1 MRRSATLVAIT
12 CLLAI
17 SVVSGE
23 EASPS
28 AHYDC
33 DTPPQGEPLTEGAAL
48 QRLDLCNRDI
58 IAARRA
64 VTAAMADRRI
74 AGQPPNPTL
83 TAGVGSFNPQLGI
96 GSGPWSSKTVDSALR
111 YEQLIERGGKLA
123 LRELGADRLIA
134 AAEQD
139 LAEVRREQGTAILQA
154 MVDLAA
160 ADERV
165 NLLGEVAALYDQIT
179 RANSRRVDAGDL
191 APIDAQR
198 QAIETMRAASDLRQ
212 ARAEAQHARLS
223 LASALAWDA
232 YANGLTCAP
241 SVLGVDPRPTARIDP
256 GQRADV
262 KAARLRVDAAAA
274 ARDLAQAQKQVD
286 VTLGVQVD
294 RYPANATN
302 TFGQGTTY
310 GVTVSVPL
318 PIRHGYEGEQARAYS
333 DYDAA
338 QESYRRIAAA
348 AQNDAARMQDD
359 LAAAQ
364 ARLQLLQE
372 QLAPQSEQV
381 ARATELGYAKG
392 ALGVLDVLD
401 ARRVLR
407 QTHLDILAA
416 RADVARAAA
425 ARNRW
430 IASQAE

>member
-1 MRRSATLVAIT
+1 MPRPITLLLIMFALTSPAGSADLTTTRA
-12 CLLAI
+12 
-17 SVVSGE
+17 
-23 EASPS
+23 PS
-28 AHYDC
+28 DC
-33 DTPPQGEPLTEGAAL
+33 DAPPQAEPLTEGIAM
-48 QRLDLCNRDI
+48 QRLDACNRDV

-83 TAGVGSFNPQLGI
+83 TAGVGSYNPQLGI
-96 GSGPWSSKTVDSALR
+96 GSGPWSCKTVDTALR

-139 LAEVRREQGTAILQA
+139 LAEIRRQQGTAVLQA

-165 NLLGEVAALYDQIT
+165 TVLGEVAVLYDEIT
-179 RANSRRVDAGDL
+179 RANARRVGSGDL

-198 QAIETMRAASDLRQ
+198 QAIETMRAQADLRQ
-212 ARAEAQHARLS
+212 ARADAQRARLA
-223 LASALAWDA
+223 LASALGWDA
-232 YANGLTCAP
+232 YASRLKCEP
-241 SVLGVDPRPTARIDP
+241 SVLGVSPLPADLVDP
-256 GQRADV
+256 GARADV

-274 ARDLAQAQKQVD
+274 ARDLARAQAQTD
-286 VTLGVQVD
+286 VTVGVQVD
-294 RYPANATN
+294 RYPSNATN

-318 PIRHGYEGEQARAYS
+318 PIRHAYEGEQARAYS

-338 QESYRRIAAA
+338 QESYRRIVAG
-348 AQNDAARMQDD
+348 AQNDATRMQDD

-364 ARLQLLQE
+364 SRLQLLQE
-372 QLAPQSEQV
+372 QIAPQSEQV
-381 ARATELGYAKG
+381 ARAAELGYAKG

-407 QTHLDILAA
+407 QTRLDILSA

-430 IASQAE
+430 IASQTE